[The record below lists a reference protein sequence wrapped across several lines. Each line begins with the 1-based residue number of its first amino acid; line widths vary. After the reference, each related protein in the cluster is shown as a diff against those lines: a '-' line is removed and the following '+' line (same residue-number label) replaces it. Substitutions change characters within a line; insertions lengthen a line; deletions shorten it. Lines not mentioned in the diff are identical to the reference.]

1 MATIISIIIGCLSI
15 GIILSAPMG
24 PIGIMCVQR
33 TLSNGRLAG
42 FYTGVGAAASD
53 LLYCLLTGLGMS
65 IVTDFIE
72 ANVSVLQA
80 IGSILL
86 IAYAIYMI
94 VHNPVSIVEDNK
106 PSGADHTRNAI
117 TGFFL
122 TLSNP
127 MIIFLIIPLFARFS
141 FPMPEYHF
149 YHIILGYT
157 FIVLGA
163 LLWWFVITFAVD
175 KVRAQFSI
183 NSMQTINRIVGSILL
198 ILSLYGLVTGT
209 WDYLSQI
216 NLL

>member
-1 MATIISIIIGCLSI
+1 MHDLENLISLATIISIIIGCLSI

-33 TLSNGRLAG
+33 TLNNGRLAG

-94 VHNPVSIVEDNK
+94 VHNPVSMIEDNK
-106 PSGADHTRNAI
+106 PSGAAMPLLVFSLHC
-117 TGFFL
+117 L
-122 TLSNP
+122 TP
-127 MIIFLIIPLFARFS
+127 
-141 FPMPEYHF
+141 
-149 YHIILGYT
+149 
-157 FIVLGA
+157 
-163 LLWWFVITFAVD
+163 
-175 KVRAQFSI
+175 
-183 NSMQTINRIVGSILL
+183 
-198 ILSLYGLVTGT
+198 
-209 WDYLSQI
+209 
-216 NLL
+216 